1 MVSLS
6 LILGFVAYLFALI
19 VIGIYGWKKVK
30 TPSDYIIGGR
40 KIGFFIASMSEASTL
55 WSGWALIG
63 FPALIYSSG
72 VRFWP
77 WGPAA
82 VLGNLVVWIFFAKR
96 IARYTRILNSLT
108 VPDFFEDRFRD
119 SSHILRGLLSVTI
132 ELFMIFYLG
141 ANIMAGADAISGV
154 FGLPY
159 AYGFIIVLILVVFY
173 TMVGGY
179 FAVAYTDALQGI
191 LMMLFAIVV
200 PIVGVIKA
208 GGLDT
213 IVSYANT
220 VDPTFLSFTEGWT
233 GGIGILAFISI
244 WVNYGLL
251 YAGQPHGIARYMSM
265 RRPTNVHKGLMV
277 STVFTITMTLGGF
290 FIALAGYVLIPGLE
304 GKSVDFLAPKMVNM
318 LFPEWLA
325 GILLA
330 GLVAAI
336 MSTADSMLL
345 VCSSTIAEDFYK
357 KTLRPGATE
366 RSVVAISRL
375 ATIFTAAAGAVV
387 AWFSP
392 SIVHI
397 LSVFAWGALGA
408 TIAPP
413 MMLALFWKKT
423 TKWGVVAGML
433 TALITVMIWSTWVAP
448 VTEINEALPAFA
460 LNLLVIIVVSLFTE
474 APKGVEKEIEALKA
488 PLDEEEL

>member
-1 MVSLS
+1 MPSISLLS
-6 LILGFVAYLFALI
+6 GFLVYLVVLVVLGL
-19 VIGIYGWKKVK
+19 YGWKKIK
-30 TPSDYIIGGR
+30 TPDDYIIGGR
-40 KIGFFIASMSEASTL
+40 KIGFFVASMSEAATL

-72 VRFWP
+72 IRYWP

-82 VLGNLVVWIFFAKR
+82 VLGNLLVWMFFAKR

-119 SSHILRGLLSVTI
+119 NGHTLRALLSVTI

-141 ANIMAGADAISGV
+141 ANIMAGADAVAGV
-154 FGLPY
+154 FGVSYEL
-159 AYGFIIVLILVVFY
+159 GFFVVLVLVVFY

-191 LMMLFAIVV
+191 LMMIFAVVV
-200 PIVGVIKA
+200 PVAGIMRA
-208 GGLDT
+208 GGLDA
-213 IVSYANT
+213 IISYANAS
-220 VDPTFLSFTEGWT
+220 DPAFMSFTEGWT
-233 GGIGILAFISI
+233 DGIGMLAFLSI

-265 RRPTNVHKGLMV
+265 RRPVNVHKGLMV
-277 STVFTITMTLGGF
+277 STIFTITMTLGGF
-290 FIALAGYVLIPGLE
+290 FIALAGYALLPGLE
-304 GKSVDFLAPKMVNM
+304 GKSVDFLVPRLVNV
-318 LFPEWLA
+318 LFPEWFA
-325 GILLA
+325 GLLLA

-345 VCSSTIAEDFYK
+345 VCSSTIAQDFYK
-357 KTLRPGATE
+357 KILKPDATD
-366 RSVVAISRL
+366 RSVVTISRL
-375 ATIFTAAAGAVV
+375 ATLLTAAAGAMV

-392 SIVHI
+392 SIVHV
-397 LSVFAWGALGA
+397 LSVFAWGGLGA

-413 MMLALFWKKT
+413 MILAIFWKRT
-423 TKWGVVAGML
+423 TKWGVFSGML
-433 TALITVMIWSTWVAP
+433 ASLVTVIMWSTWVTP
-448 VTEINEALPAFA
+448 VTEINEALPAFV
-460 LNLLVIIVVSLFTE
+460 LNLLLCVAVSLATE
-474 APKGVEKEIEALKA
+474 APEGVEKEIDALGT